1 LQPELPGSRRILILS
16 PFPPRRDGHHGG
28 ARSIAHSVA
37 ELAAG
42 HRVRVLC
49 LAADGEQPAEPALA
63 GLCEKV
69 EAVRRPGASV
79 GFRRVLLTGASVAA
93 GLPFWVGNWKVEEFR
108 RRVRETVREWRPDIV
123 HFEFHVMAQYADAAE
138 NSLGS
143 NPTAQSKSQL
153 ADFEKKASQLID
165 GQVGWKVMEPAIT
178 DFYSTTFTE
187 PELDVIIAFFKT
199 PESAAFMEKMPK
211 INDQVEQLATSRLTI
226 LKPQISQAFDDFR
239 KTQAPT
245 PAVTS
250 PATKPAVKPATPAT
264 KPATPAA
271 NRAPAAAPTPASSK
285 PK

>member
-1 LQPELPGSRRILILS
+1 MQPELPGSRRILILS

-138 NSLGS
+138 GCRRILVEHEPG
-143 NPTAQSKSQL
+143 TAAARDRRLLSPAWQRPLLDREVKAWTRYEREILPRFDAVVCFSGRDREEL
-153 ADFEKKASQLID
+153 AAL
-165 GQVGWKVMEPAIT
+165 EPAG
-178 DFYSTTFTE
+178 
-187 PELDVIIAFFKT
+187 K
-199 PESAAFMEKMPK
+199 
-211 INDQVEQLATSRLTI
+211 
-226 LKPQISQAFDDFR
+226 
-239 KTQAPT
+239 
-245 PAVTS
+245 
-250 PATKPAVKPATPAT
+250 
-264 KPATPAA
+264 
-271 NRAPAAAPTPASSK
+271 
-285 PK
+285 